1 MQRLKVLVADGS
13 ADHRATISERLNEW
27 GYEVVTTGNGRE
39 AVEYITRQRFDLL
52 VVDAF
57 LPGLNGYEI
66 CQMIK
71 KVSCLPTVII
81 GGQGDE
87 ASRLYA
93 FRLGADDYLPKP
105 LSVTELVLRVRAI
118 LSRVGPGKGQRAPW
132 TDSVLCVGDLEMNG
146 RRFETKV
153 GARRV
158 NLSRKEFKLL
168 WLLASHPGVVY
179 TRSELF
185 QHLYGNDC
193 ENDYDCITILISRL
207 RRKIDGDLT
216 EQRIKTLRGVGYKF
230 EPVRPGEVAL
240 DKGIKLNGDLTGDHE
255 VGGGRDGKR
264 RGHPTPL
271 HR

>member
-1 MQRLKVLVADGS
+1 VHRLKILVADGS
-13 ADHRATISERLNEW
+13 ADHRGAISERLNEW
-27 GYEVVTTGNGRE
+27 GYEVVATGNGRE
-39 AVEYITRQRFDLL
+39 ALEFLARQQFDLV

-66 CQMIK
+66 CQRIK
-71 KVSCLPTVII
+71 KVSNLATIII

-87 ASRLYA
+87 ASRIHA

-118 LSRVGPGKGQRAPW
+118 LSRVVPAEGRRQPW
-132 TDSVLCVGDLEMNG
+132 TDSVLCVGDLEMDG
-146 RRFETKV
+146 RRFETRV
-153 GARRV
+153 GGRQV
-158 NLSRKEFKLL
+158 HLSLKEFKLL

-207 RRKIDGDLT
+207 RRKIDGDLG
-216 EQRIKTLRGVGYKF
+216 EQRIQTFRGVGYKF
-230 EPVRPGEVAL
+230 EPIRCGEVAPAGGVKRNR
-240 DKGIKLNGDLTGDHE
+240 DAAGDRGVAGRGD
-255 VGGGRDGKR
+255 G
-264 RGHPTPL
+264 
-271 HR
+271 